1 MTAWGAIYSCVCC
14 RRRTWSEEFAV
25 LYQEYTTC
33 SIVQCD
39 LRIGVYRSK
48 HEENILA
55 KSRYST
61 VQIFKNINSFSEKSS
76 INVILYGIESEKIS
90 KSKRTFIN
98 LCINIFILQNRTIL
112 SRFLDQCAKISNY
125 AHLCARFHT
134 TRCGPEGPMQKKPH
148 NFVFIVLTNVTLFNI

>member
-1 MTAWGAIYSCVCC
+1 MTAWGAIYSCVCR

-25 LYQEYTTC
+25 LYQEYTTRLQ
-33 SIVQCD
+33 IQT
-39 LRIGVYRSK
+39 RR
-48 HEENILA
+48 E
-55 KSRYST
+55 YSGKIKIFYCT
-61 VQIFKNINSFSEKSS
+61 NFKNINSFSEKSS

-112 SRFLDQCAKISNY
+112 SRFLDQCAKISNC

-134 TRCGPEGPMQKKPH
+134 TRCGPEGPMQKKP
-148 NFVFIVLTNVTLFNI
+148 TTLCSSF